1 MAGGFDLVEGEQ
13 ASVTSMSKLEGFV
26 HEQMQQWKVPGVAIG
41 IFDGDDVEF
50 AGFGITNIET
60 GQPVAPET
68 LFQIGSISKIFTA
81 TLAMTLVDDGLLDLD
96 APIVTYVPEVALAD
110 SGARERITARHLLT
124 HTAGFFGDRF
134 DDQGTGDDALEK
146 AVRSFGDLP
155 QQTAPGEL
163 YTYCNAG
170 IDLVGR
176 AIENI
181 LGQTFESAMRERVLD
196 KLGLERSTYFA
207 SEAIRHSVAV
217 GHEIGGED
225 GQTVSDPWPIPR
237 RSNPAGGVSS
247 NVPELIRFA
256 VMHLRNGAIGE
267 QRVISEKSAREMRA
281 VQAKADY
288 THDRGIAWSVHP
300 IGDLTVVE
308 HGGATNGFMARL
320 VLVPEQNYAIA
331 VLTNGEQGASLHG
344 AVIKRVFEERFG
356 TSDAL
361 KRVTLPPEQLKRFVG
376 TYRTLLADATISFD
390 GAKLMMERVSH
401 NPFSGESHD
410 LGSFALSPLSETV
423 FVIDDGQFEGAIGE
437 LLLNE
442 DGSIRFLRMGG
453 RLYHADRSTLDT

>member
-1 MAGGFDLVEGEQ
+1 M
-13 ASVTSMSKLEGFV
+13 TSLSTLERFV
-26 HEQMQQWKVPGVAIG
+26 HEQMREWKVPGVAIG

-50 AGFGITNIET
+50 AGFGIANIET

-81 TLAMTLVDDGLLDLD
+81 TLAMTLVDDGRFDLD
-96 APIVTYVPEVALAD
+96 APIVTYVPELALAD
-110 SGARERITARHLLT
+110 AEARERITARQLLT
-124 HTAGFFGDRF
+124 HTSGFYGDRF
-134 DDQGTGDDALEK
+134 DDQGNGDDALER
-146 AVRSFGDLP
+146 AVRAFGDLS

-181 LGQTFESAMRERVLD
+181 LGQTFESAMRERVFD

-267 QRVISEKSAREMRA
+267 RRVISEQSAREMRT
-281 VQAKADY
+281 VQAAADY
-288 THDRGIAWSVHP
+288 THDRGIAWSIHP
-300 IGDLTVVE
+300 IGDLTAVE

-320 VLVPEQNYAIA
+320 VLIPEKNYAIA
-331 VLTNGEQGASLHG
+331 VLTNGEQGASLHN
-344 AVIKRVFEERFG
+344 AVTQKAIEDRFG
-356 TSDAL
+356 ASNSWN
-361 KRVTLPPEQLKRFVG
+361 RITLTPEQMDSFAG
-376 TYRTLLADATISFD
+376 TYRTSLGDATIARD
-390 GAKLMMERVSH
+390 GGKLTMARVSH

-410 LGSFALSPLSETV
+410 LGSFGLSPLSETV
-423 FVIDDGQFEGAIGE
+423 FIVDDGQFAGTVGE
-437 LLLNE
+437 LLLQD

-453 RLYHADRSTLDT
+453 RLYSADRPTMDS

>member
-1 MAGGFDLVEGEQ
+1 
-13 ASVTSMSKLEGFV
+13 MSKLEGFV
-26 HEQMQQWKVPGVAIG
+26 HEQMQKWKVPGVAIG
-41 IFDGDDVEF
+41 IFDGDDVEL

-96 APIVTYVPEVALAD
+96 APIVTYVPEVALSD
-110 SGARERITARHLLT
+110 SDARSRITARHLFT

-134 DDQGTGDDALEK
+134 DDQGNGDDALEQ
-146 AVRSFGDLP
+146 AVRAFGDLP

-181 LGQTFESAMRERVLD
+181 LGQTFESAMRERVFD

-225 GQTVSDPWPIPR
+225 GQTVADPWPIPR
-237 RSNPAGGVSS
+237 RSNPAGGASS

-267 QRVISEKSAREMRA
+267 HRVISEKSAREMRT
-281 VQAKADY
+281 VQAKADS

-308 HGGATNGFMARL
+308 HAGATNGFMARL
-320 VLVPEQNYAIA
+320 VLIPEKNYAIA
-331 VLTNGEQGASLHG
+331 VLTNGEQGSSLHN
-344 AVIKRVFEERFG
+344 AVIKKTIQDRFG
-356 TSDAL
+356 AANVLT
-361 KRVTLPPEQLKRFVG
+361 RITLSPEQSKRFTG
-376 TYRTLLADATISFD
+376 TYLTLLGDATISFD
-390 GAKLMMERVSH
+390 GHKLAMDRVSH
-401 NPFSGESHD
+401 NPFSGESQD
-410 LGSFALSPLSETV
+410 LGSFGMSPLSETV
-423 FVIDDGQFEGAIGE
+423 FVIDDGQFEGAVGE
-437 LLLNE
+437 LLLND
-442 DGSIRFLRMGG
+442 DGSIRFLRIGG
-453 RLYHADRSTLDT
+453 RLYSADRSTLDS

>member
-1 MAGGFDLVEGEQ
+1 LFEQGEQ
-13 ASVTSMSKLEGFV
+13 ANVASMSKLENFV
-26 HEQMQQWKVPGVAIG
+26 HEQMQTWKVPGVAVG

-50 AGFGITNIET
+50 AGFGIANIET

-68 LFQIGSISKIFTA
+68 LFQVGSISKIFTA

-96 APIVTYVPEVALAD
+96 APIVTYVPEAALSDAD
-110 SGARERITARHLLT
+110 ARARITARHLLT
-124 HTAGFFGDRF
+124 HTSGFFGDRF

-146 AVRSFGDLP
+146 AVRAFGDLP
-155 QQTAPGEL
+155 QLTPPGEF

-170 IDLVGR
+170 IDLLGR

-181 LGQTFESAMRERVLD
+181 LGQSFESAMRERVFD
-196 KLGLERSTYFA
+196 RLGLERSTYFA

-237 RSNPAGGVSS
+237 RSNPAGGISS

-256 VMHLRNGAIGE
+256 VMHLRNGAVGE
-267 QRVISEKSAREMRA
+267 RRVISEQSARDMRT

-288 THDRGIAWSVHP
+288 THDRGLAWSVHP
-300 IGDLTVVE
+300 IGELTVVE
-308 HGGATNGFMARL
+308 HAGATNGFMARL
-320 VLVPEQNYAIA
+320 ILIPEKNYAIA
-331 VLTNGEQGASLHG
+331 VLTNGEQGSSLHN
-344 AVIKRVFEERFG
+344 AVTKKAIEDRFG
-356 TSDAL
+356 ASNT
-361 KRVTLPPEQLKRFVG
+361 VTRITLTPEQSKRFTGV
-376 TYRTLLADATISFD
+376 YRTLLGDATITFD
-390 GAKLMMERVSH
+390 GKKLAMARVGH

-410 LGSFALSPLSETV
+410 LGSFGMSPLSETV

-437 LLLNE
+437 LLRNE
-442 DGSIRFLRMGG
+442 DGSTRFLRMGG
-453 RLYHADRSTLDT
+453 RLYVPDRSTGDN

>member
-1 MAGGFDLVEGEQ
+1 VGSMA
-13 ASVTSMSKLEGFV
+13 KLEPLV
-26 HEQMQQWKVPGVAIG
+26 LELMEKWNVPGVAIG
-41 IFDGDDVEF
+41 IYDGEDIEF

-96 APIVTYVPEVALAD
+96 LPIVTYVPELALAD
-110 SGARERITARHLLT
+110 TAAREQITARQLLT
-124 HTAGFFGDRF
+124 HTAGFYGDRF
-134 DDQGTGDDALEK
+134 DDQGIGDDALEK
-146 AVRSFGDLP
+146 AICALGDLP

-181 LGQTFESAMRERVLD
+181 LGQTFESAMKERVFD
-196 KLGLERSTYFA
+196 RLGLERSTYFA
-207 SEAIRHSVAV
+207 AEAIRHSVAV
-217 GHEIGGED
+217 GHEDGGED
-225 GQTVSDPWPIPR
+225 GLTVADPWPIPR

-256 VMHLRNGAIGE
+256 VMHLRDGAVGE
-267 QRVISEKSAREMRA
+267 QRVISEESARAMRA

-288 THDRGIAWSVHP
+288 IHDRGLAWSIHP
-300 IGDLTVVE
+300 IGNLEVVE

-320 VLVPEQNYAIA
+320 VLIPEKQYAIA
-331 VLTNGEQGASLHG
+331 VLTNGEYGSSVHG
-344 AVIKRVFEERFG
+344 AVVAKAIEARFG
-356 TSDAL
+356 TKDAD
-361 KRVTLPPEQLKRFVG
+361 RSRATLDPEGLARFIG
-376 TYRTLLADATISFD
+376 TYSHKLADSIITLD
-390 GAKLMMERVSH
+390 GDGLTMKRIGH
-401 NPFSGESHD
+401 NPFSGESKD
-410 LGSFALSPLSETV
+410 LGEYRLSPLSETIFIV
-423 FVIDDGQFEGAIGE
+423 EDGSLEGSIGE

-442 DGSIRFLRMGG
+442 DGSVRFLRFGG
-453 RLYHADRSTLDT
+453 RLGYPV

>member
-1 MAGGFDLVEGEQ
+1 
-13 ASVTSMSKLEGFV
+13 MSKLEGFV

-68 LFQIGSISKIFTA
+68 LFQVGSISKIFTT
-81 TLAMTLVDDGLLDLD
+81 TLAMTLVDEGLLDLD
-96 APIVTYVPEVALAD
+96 TPIVTYVPELALSDA
-110 SGARERITARHLLT
+110 GARERITARHLLT
-124 HTAGFFGDRF
+124 HTSGFYGDRF
-134 DDQGTGDDALEK
+134 DDQGNGDDALEK
-146 AVRSFGDLP
+146 AVRAFGDLP

-181 LGQTFESAMRERVLD
+181 LGQTFESAMRERVFT

-217 GHEIGGED
+217 GHMIGGED

-237 RSNPAGGVSS
+237 RSNAAGGVSS

-256 VMHLRNGAIGE
+256 VMHLRNGALGD
-267 QRVISEKSAREMRA
+267 QRVISERSAQAMRTF
-281 VQAKADY
+281 QAKGDY
-288 THDRGIAWSVHP
+288 THDRGLGWFLHP
-300 IGDLTVVE
+300 IGDLAVAE

-320 VLVPEQNYAIA
+320 ITIPEKNYAIV
-331 VLTNGEQGASLHG
+331 VLTNGEKGSSLHSAVTEKAIADRFGASNTLQR
-344 AVIKRVFEERFG
+344 I
-356 TSDAL
+356 
-361 KRVTLPPEQLKRFVG
+361 TLPEDQLGGFTG
-376 TYRTLLADATISFD
+376 TYRNSLGDATITLA
-390 GAKLMMERVSH
+390 GGKLSMARVSH
-401 NPFSGESHD
+401 NPFSGESQD
-410 LGSFALSPLSETV
+410 QGTFALSPLSETA
-423 FVIDDGQFEGAIGE
+423 FVIDDGQFEGSIGE
-437 LLLNE
+437 LIYDD
-442 DGSIRFLRMGG
+442 DGKIRFLRLGG
-453 RLYHADRSTLDT
+453 RLCYPDA